1 MRKLTTMTAL
11 ALLMA
16 SSASAI
22 ADGAPSLKDKPVA
35 APTPDWDIAFG
46 GYVASDYMFRG
57 ISQSAHWP
65 SGSAYTE
72 LRYNIQPT
80 IQLYSGISIESI
92 DYPNRAASE
101 TDFYFGV
108 RPTFDKLALDFG
120 GWYYWYPGGRTFNG
134 QSIGLT
140 GFGSPNPNCTNG
152 FYGFNDSCNVYESDL
167 SFWEVYGKATY
178 AFTDTF
184 TLGGNVF
191 YDPSWL
197 NTGADGTY
205 ASVTAKYVLP
215 GAWFPSKDIGAFL
228 SGEFGHYWFGRTN
241 AFYGNTVF
249 PGQANGIQLPEYNT
263 WNVGVSFTYK
273 VFTLDLRY
281 VDTDLSKSNCDV
293 LTSDHTATPSLSNVS
308 SINPSGLGSNWCG
321 ATFVAK
327 LSFDLT
333 ANTNLK

>member
-1 MRKLTTMTAL
+1 MRKLTTFTAM

-16 SSASAI
+16 GSAAAI
-22 ADGAPSLKDKPVA
+22 ADGMPSLKDTPVA
-35 APTPDWDIAFG
+35 APTPAWDIAFG
-46 GYVASDYMFRG
+46 GYLASDYMFRG

-72 LRYNIQPT
+72 LRYNVQPT

-134 QSIGLT
+134 LDGPS
-140 GFGSPNPNCTNG
+140 SCTNG
-152 FYGFNDSCNVYESDL
+152 FYTPTGSCNVYEADL

-178 AFTDTF
+178 TVTDTF

-197 NTGADGTY
+197 NEGADGTY

-215 GAWFPSKDIGAFL
+215 GTWLPNKDFGAFI

-241 AFYGNTVF
+241 AFYGD
-249 PGQANGIQLPEYNT
+249 IQLPEYNT
-263 WNVGVSFTYK
+263 WNAGLSFTYK

-281 VDTDLSKSNCDV
+281 VDTDLSKSNCNV
-293 LTSDHTATPSLSNVS
+293 LTSDHTAAYSPGNVT
-308 SINPSGLGSNWCG
+308 SINPSGLGSDWCG

>member
-1 MRKLTTMTAL
+1 MRKLTTFTAL

-16 SSASAI
+16 SSATAI
-22 ADGAPSLKDKPVA
+22 ADGTPSLKDKP
-35 APTPDWDIAFG
+35 APVVTPDWDIAFG
-46 GYVASDYMFRG
+46 GSLASNYMFRG
-57 ISQSAHWP
+57 ISQSGNLP

-72 LRYNIQPT
+72 LRYNVQPT
-80 IQLYSGISIESI
+80 LQLYSGISIESI

-134 QSIGLT
+134 LDGPQS
-140 GFGSPNPNCTNG
+140 CTNG
-152 FYGFNDSCNVYESDL
+152 FIAANDSCNAYVGDA
-167 SFWEVYGKATY
+167 SFWEVYGKGTY
-178 AFTDTF
+178 TVTDTF

-191 YDPSWL
+191 YDPTWL
-197 NTGADGTY
+197 NSGADGTY

-215 GAWFPSKDIGAFL
+215 GTWLPNKDFGAFI

-241 AFYGNTVF
+241 SLYGNTVF
-249 PGQANGIQLPEYNT
+249 PGQADGIQLPEYNT
-263 WNVGVSFTYK
+263 WNVGLSFTYK
-273 VFTLDLRY
+273 IFTLDLRY
-281 VDTDLSKSNCDV
+281 SDTDLSKSNCDV
-293 LTSDHTATPSLSNVS
+293 LTSDHTASVGVGNISA
-308 SINPSGLGSNWCG
+308 INPSGLGSNWCG
-321 ATFVAK
+321 STFIAK

>member
-1 MRKLTTMTAL
+1 MRKLTTITAI

-16 SSASAI
+16 GSAAAI
-22 ADGAPSLKDKPVA
+22 ADGMPSLKDKPVA

-46 GYVASDYMFRG
+46 GSLASNYMFRG
-57 ISQSAHWP
+57 ISQSANWP
-65 SGSAYTE
+65 SGAAYAE
-72 LRYNIQPT
+72 YRYNIQPT
-80 IQLYSGISIESI
+80 LQLYSGVSIESI

-134 QSIGLT
+134 LNGPS
-140 GFGSPNPNCTNG
+140 SCTNG
-152 FYGFNDSCNVYESDL
+152 FFTPTGFCNVYEADL

-215 GAWFPSKDIGAFL
+215 GTWLPNKDFGAFI
-228 SGEFGHYWFGRTN
+228 SGEFGHYWFGTTD
-241 AFYGNTVF
+241 AFYGTPAFPAGIPYLNTT
-249 PGQANGIQLPEYNT
+249 PGT
-263 WNVGVSFTYK
+263 WACPSPI
-273 VFTLDLRY
+273 R
-281 VDTDLSKSNCDV
+281 SSRS
-293 LTSDHTATPSLSNVS
+293 TSATPTPICRRAV
-308 SINPSGLGSNWCG
+308 
-321 ATFVAK
+321 AT
-327 LSFDLT
+327 S
-333 ANTNLK
+333 

>member
-1 MRKLTTMTAL
+1 MRKLTTITAL

-16 SSASAI
+16 SSASAM

-46 GYVASDYMFRG
+46 GYIASDYMFRG

-72 LRYNIQPT
+72 LRYNVQPT
-80 IQLYSGISIESI
+80 IQLYAGSAIESI

-134 QSIGLT
+134 LDGPS
-140 GFGSPNPNCTNG
+140 SCTNG
-152 FYGFNDSCNVYESDL
+152 AFVGPFDSCNVYVGDA
-167 SFWEVYGKATY
+167 SFWEVYGKAAY
-178 AFTDTF
+178 AVTDVF
-184 TLGGNVF
+184 TLGANVF
-191 YDPSWL
+191 YDPTWL
-197 NTGADGTY
+197 NSGADGAY

-215 GAWFPSKDIGAFL
+215 GAWFPSKDIGAFI
-228 SGEFGHYWFGRTN
+228 SGEFGHYWFGRTD

-263 WNVGVSFTYK
+263 WNVGLSFTYK
-273 VFTLDLRY
+273 VFTLDFRY
-281 VDTDLSKSNCDV
+281 VDTDLSKSNCNV
-293 LTSDHTATPSLSNVS
+293 LTGDQGASYSPGNISA
-308 SINPSGLGSNWCG
+308 INPAGLGSNWCG
-321 ATFVAK
+321 STFVAK

>member
-1 MRKLTTMTAL
+1 MRKLTTITAI

-16 SSASAI
+16 GSAAAI
-22 ADGAPSLKDKPVA
+22 ADGMPSLKDKPVAA

-46 GYVASDYMFRG
+46 GSLASNYMFRG
-57 ISQSAHWP
+57 ISQSANWP
-65 SGSAYTE
+65 SGAAYTE
-72 LRYNIQPT
+72 FRYNIQPT
-80 IQLYSGISIESI
+80 LQLYSGVSIESI

-134 QSIGLT
+134 LNGPS
-140 GFGSPNPNCTNG
+140 SCTNG
-152 FYGFNDSCNVYESDL
+152 FFAFNNSCNVYESDL

-215 GAWFPSKDIGAFL
+215 GTWLPSKDYGAFI
-228 SGEFGHYWFGRTN
+228 SGEFGHYWFGTTD
-241 AFYGNTVF
+241 AFYGNGNF
-249 PGQANGIQLPEYNT
+249 PGGIPLPEYNT
-263 WNVGVSFTYK
+263 WNVGLSFTYK

-281 VDTDLSKSNCDV
+281 SDTDLSKSSCDV
-293 LTSDHTATPSLSNVS
+293 LTSDHTATASASNITA
-308 SINPSGLGSNWCG
+308 INPSGLGSNWCG
-321 ATFVAK
+321 STFIAK

>member
-11 ALLMA
+11 ALLIA

-22 ADGAPSLKDKPVA
+22 ADGTPSLKDKPVA

-72 LRYNIQPT
+72 LRYNVQPT
-80 IQLYSGISIESI
+80 VQLYSGISIESI

-108 RPTFDKLALDFG
+108 RPTFDKFALDFG
-120 GWYYWYPGGRTFNG
+120 GWYYWYPGGRLFDG
-134 QSIGLT
+134 SGPIG
-140 GFGSPNPNCTNG
+140 PNPNCTNG
-152 FYGFNDSCNVYESDL
+152 VKIATALAPAGACNIYEADL
-167 SFWEVYGKATY
+167 SFWEVYAKATY

-197 NTGADGTY
+197 NEGADGTY

-241 AFYGNTVF
+241 SFYGTPAF
-249 PGQANGIQLPEYNT
+249 PDGIQLPEYNT
-263 WNVGVSFTYK
+263 WNVGLSFTYK

-281 VDTDLSKSNCDV
+281 VDTDLSKSNCNV
-293 LTSDHTATPSLSNVS
+293 LTADHTATFSSGNVTT
-308 SINPSGLGSNWCG
+308 INPSGLGSNWCG

-327 LSFDLT
+327 LSFDAT

>member
-1 MRKLTTMTAL
+1 MRKLTTFA
-11 ALLMA
+11 AIAVLMA
-16 SSASAI
+16 GSVNAF
-22 ADGAPSLKDKPVA
+22 ADGTPSLKDKPVA

-72 LRYNIQPT
+72 IRYNIQPT
-80 IQLYSGISIESI
+80 LQLYSGVAIESI

-134 QSIGLT
+134 LAGPS
-140 GFGSPNPNCTNG
+140 SCTNG
-152 FYGFNDSCNVYESDL
+152 FIAANDSCNAYVGDA
-167 SFWEVYGKATY
+167 SFWEVYGKGTY
-178 AFTDTF
+178 TVTDTF
-184 TLGGNVF
+184 TLGANVF
-191 YDPSWL
+191 YDPTWL
-197 NTGADGTY
+197 NSGADGTY

-215 GAWFPSKDIGAFL
+215 GTWLPNKDLGAFI

-241 AFYGNTVF
+241 SFYGNTVF
-249 PGQANGIQLPEYNT
+249 PGEASGIQLPEYNT
-263 WNVGVSFTYK
+263 WNVGLSFTYK
-273 VFTLDLRY
+273 VFTLDFRY
-281 VDTDLSKSNCDV
+281 VDTDLSKSNCNV
-293 LTSDHTATPSLSNVS
+293 LTGDQGASYSAGNITA
-308 SINPSGLGSNWCG
+308 INPSGLGSNWCG
-321 ATFVAK
+321 STFVAK

>member
-1 MRKLTTMTAL
+1 
-11 ALLMA
+11 
-16 SSASAI
+16 
-22 ADGAPSLKDKPVA
+22 
-35 APTPDWDIAFG
+35 
-46 GYVASDYMFRG
+46 MFRG
-57 ISQSAHWP
+57 ISQSANWP
-65 SGSAYTE
+65 SGAAYTE

-134 QSIGLT
+134 LLT
-140 GFGSPNPNCTNG
+140 SDPNAPNPSCTNG
-152 FYGFNDSCNVYESDL
+152 FNTPTGSCNVYEADL

-215 GAWFPSKDIGAFL
+215 GTWLPNKDFGAFI
-228 SGEFGHYWFGRTN
+228 SGEFGHYWFGKTN
-241 AFYGNTVF
+241 SFYGNTAF
-249 PGQANGIQLPEYNT
+249 PGQADGIQLPEYNT
-263 WNVGVSFTYK
+263 WNAGLSFTYK

-281 VDTDLSKSNCDV
+281 SDTDLSKSNCDV
-293 LTSDHTATPSLSNVS
+293 LTSDHTASFSTGNITA
-308 SINPSGLGSNWCG
+308 INPSGLGSNWCG
-321 ATFVAK
+321 STFIAK

>member
-1 MRKLTTMTAL
+1 
-11 ALLMA
+11 MA

-22 ADGAPSLKDKPVA
+22 ADGTPSLKDKPVA

-120 GWYYWYPGGRTFNG
+120 GWYYWYPGGRLFAGATPG
-134 QSIGLT
+134 EP
-140 GFGSPNPNCTNG
+140 FGTPNPNCTNG
-152 FYGFNDSCNVYESDL
+152 FVAANSSCNIYEADL

-178 AFTDTF
+178 TVTDTF

-197 NTGADGTY
+197 NEGADGTY

-215 GAWFPSKDIGAFL
+215 GTWFPSKDIGAFI
-228 SGEFGHYWFGRTN
+228 SGEFGHYWFGKTN
-241 AFYGNTVF
+241 SFYGD
-249 PGQANGIQLPEYNT
+249 IQLPEYNT
-263 WNVGVSFTYK
+263 WNAGLSFTYK

-281 VDTDLSKSNCDV
+281 VDTDLSKANCNV
-293 LTSDHTATPSLSNVS
+293 LTSDHTAGFSPSNIT

>member
-1 MRKLTTMTAL
+1 MRKLTTLTAL

-22 ADGAPSLKDKPVA
+22 ADGTPSLKDKPVA

-120 GWYYWYPGGRTFNG
+120 GWYYWYPGGKTFNG
-134 QSIGLT
+134 LGAT
-140 GFGSPNPNCTNG
+140 AADGSNASCTNG
-152 FYGFNDSCNVYESDL
+152 FIAANASCNVYVGDA
-167 SFWEVYGKATY
+167 SFWEVYAKATY

-191 YDPSWL
+191 YDPTWL
-197 NTGADGTY
+197 NSGADGTY

-215 GAWFPSKDIGAFL
+215 ATWMPNKDFGAFI
-228 SGEFGHYWFGRTN
+228 SGEFGHYWFGRTDS
-241 AFYGNTVF
+241 FYGNTVF
-249 PGQANGIQLPEYNT
+249 PGQADGIQLPEYNT
-263 WNVGVSFTYK
+263 WNVGLSFTYK

-281 VDTDLSKSNCDV
+281 VDTDLSRSNCNV
-293 LTSDHTATPSLSNVS
+293 LTGDQGASFAPGNITA
-308 SINPSGLGSNWCG
+308 INPSGLGSNWCG
-321 ATFVAK
+321 STFVAK

>member
-1 MRKLTTMTAL
+1 MRKLTTITAL

-72 LRYNIQPT
+72 LRYNVQPT

-120 GWYYWYPGGRTFNG
+120 GWYYWYPGGRLFNG
-134 QSIGLT
+134 VTAPGTPLGT
-140 GFGSPNPNCTNG
+140 PNANCTNG
-152 FYGFNDSCNVYESDL
+152 FVGFNDSCNIYEADL

-215 GAWFPSKDIGAFL
+215 GTWFPSKDIGAFI

-249 PGQANGIQLPEYNT
+249 PGQANGIELPEYNT

>member
-1 MRKLTTMTAL
+1 MRKLTTLTAL

-57 ISQSAHWP
+57 ISQSAHLP
-65 SGSAYTE
+65 SGAAYTE

-120 GWYYWYPGGRTFNG
+120 GWYYWYPGGQTFNG
-134 QSIGLT
+134 LEGPS
-140 GFGSPNPNCTNG
+140 SCTNG
-152 FYGFNDSCNVYESDL
+152 FFAANNSCNVYVGDA
-167 SFWEVYGKATY
+167 SFWEVYAKATY

-191 YDPSWL
+191 YDPTWL
-197 NTGADGTY
+197 NSGADGTY

-241 AFYGNTVF
+241 SFYGNTVF
-249 PGQANGIQLPEYNT
+249 PGQANGIELPEYNT

-273 VFTLDLRY
+273 VFTLDFRY
-281 VDTDLSKSNCDV
+281 VDTDLSRSNCNV
-293 LTSDHTATPSLSNVS
+293 LTGDQGASFGVGNITT
-308 SINPSGLGSNWCG
+308 INPSGLGSNWCG
-321 ATFVAK
+321 STFVAK